1 MSSPRRVMKR
11 LRPAAL
17 ILALALGMGA
27 TGAWAQVPDGADEP
41 AALRPEYPAQ
51 ELTGQILYQ
60 MMLAEISG
68 ARGYGRQATQS
79 YIDLAR
85 RTRDPRIAR
94 RAAEMAVIGRQAE
107 LLTEAAQVWLDLEPT
122 SVQAQQLAA
131 GAVLDDKRARDVQE
145 QLAKALARQGDRI
158 GTALLAL
165 NRGLAQISDKAQ
177 IRRLVEA
184 LTEPY
189 LKLPEAHFARANAA
203 FVAGDQDGALAA
215 LEEALKLN
223 PDWEQA
229 VVLKAQMLQPT
240 RPALAQQTLAAY
252 LERHPEARD
261 PRLVLGRLLVA
272 DRQFPQARQQF
283 ERALSYAPEDREI
296 LHAAGLLAMQQ
307 GDLKLAEA
315 HLRKLL
321 QLGYADADTVHIY
334 LGQIAEASKRPADAL
349 AEYRDVK
356 GGEQFFPAQERIAQL
371 LVNMGRLPEARQ
383 HLQALAARGG
393 VEQVRY
399 VLAEASLLRDNQ
411 QQAEAVAV
419 LERALADAP
428 ESPEL
433 LYESAL
439 MAEREG
445 RLEVMEGRLRK
456 LIALKPEHAHAYNAL
471 GYSLAERGL
480 RLEEA
485 EGLIRQGLELAPK
498 DPFIMDSLGWVQY
511 RRGDLNGALASLQAA
526 YTLRADPEIAA
537 HLGEVLWKL
546 ERKDEA
552 RQLWQQ
558 ALKANPGHEVLQDVI
573 RKFKP

>member
-1 MSSPRRVMKR
+1 MKF
-11 LRPAAL
+11 LRPAV
-17 ILALALGMGA
+17 LALALGAGA
-27 TGAWAQVPDGADEP
+27 TCAWAQAPENADEP

-79 YIDLAR
+79 YLDLAR
-85 RTRDPRIAR
+85 RTRDARIAR
-94 RAAEMAVIGRQAE
+94 RAAEMAVISRQAE

-131 GAVLDDKRARDVQE
+131 GAVLDEKRAQDVQQ

-177 IRRLVEA
+177 IRRLVDA

-203 FVAGDQDGALAA
+203 FVAGDQGGALAA
-215 LEEALKLN
+215 LEAALRLN

-229 VVLKAQMLQPT
+229 LVLKAQMLQST
-240 RPALAQQTLAAY
+240 SPALAQQTLAAY

-272 DRQFPQARQQF
+272 DRQFSQARQQF
-283 ERALSYAPEDREI
+283 ERALRHAPEDREV

-307 GDLKLAEA
+307 GDMPQAEA

-321 QLGYADADTVHIY
+321 QLGYADADTLHVY
-334 LGQIAEASKRPADAL
+334 LGQIAEAAKRPADAL
-349 AEYRDVK
+349 TEYQAVK
-356 GGEQFFPAQERIAQL
+356 GGDQFLPAQERIAQL
-371 LVNMGRLPEARQ
+371 LVDMGRLPEARQ
-383 HLQALAARGG
+383 HLQAQAARGG
-393 VEQVRY
+393 ADQVRY
-399 VLAEASLLRDNQ
+399 VLAEASLLRDNKRP
-411 QQAEAVAV
+411 AEAVAV
-419 LERALADAP
+419 LEQALADQP
-428 ESPEL
+428 DSPEL

-439 MAEREG
+439 MAEREE

-471 GYSLAERGL
+471 GYSLTERGL

-511 RRGDLNGALASLQAA
+511 RRGDLNGALATLQAA

-546 ERKDEA
+546 ARKDEA

-558 ALKANPGHEVLQDVI
+558 ALKAHPGHEVLQDVV